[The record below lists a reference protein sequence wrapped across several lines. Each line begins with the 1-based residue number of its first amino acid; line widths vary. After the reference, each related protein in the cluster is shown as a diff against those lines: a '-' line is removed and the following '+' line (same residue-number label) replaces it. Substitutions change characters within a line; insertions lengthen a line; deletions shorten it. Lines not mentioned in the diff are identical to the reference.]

1 MLRLVPLSAIGPSQA
16 LRRARPTNAL
26 MFSAIR
32 NFIASHTMAS
42 GSVPSEVA
50 TWVDV
55 SLFCAVQALL
65 WTLIPTDNERATHI
79 GQDSE

>member
-42 GSVPSEVA
+42 GSVPFEVA

-55 SLFCAVQALL
+55 SLFRAVKHCCGLL
-65 WTLIPTDNERATHI
+65 YLLIMNVPRI
-79 GQDSE
+79 I